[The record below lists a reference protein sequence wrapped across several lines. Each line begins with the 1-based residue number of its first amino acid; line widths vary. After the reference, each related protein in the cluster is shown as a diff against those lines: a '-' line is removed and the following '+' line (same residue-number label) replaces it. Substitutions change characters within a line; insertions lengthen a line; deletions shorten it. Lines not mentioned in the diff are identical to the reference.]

1 MAEIDEAT
9 EPDGLGG
16 TMIRVKPVW
25 GPESSSKL
33 GWEDTKEAE
42 PRTIWVWDRDKQAW
56 VETTE
61 KPTAEE
67 FSTVN
72 GSTTRGP
79 VVPRQ
84 PSATPASVIRKVR
97 WPGSAWKV
105 LATRASVIRVTD
117 ALAVKSKA
125 PASGAEAGLRE
136 RTEKEAARIISEARQ
151 QAKELP
157 RVMIRAIE
165 ERAQKALGKS
175 NDKSREMKAK
185 SERKVLVAKQE
196 AQKRSPHRIA
206 VVEPQGQGIIK
217 AVEEK
222 AKARAENIVAS
233 AEEKARTQA
242 EKIIAQMEEKA
253 DKAENIVASAEEKA
267 MAQAERIIA
276 LVGEKAEAKAENI
289 IARAEEKAVAQAER
303 IIALVEQKAR
313 EQAETI
319 AAEVKAACEETV
331 AATERQAQ
339 HILKVAE
346 EKAKEIKVPAETTAK
361 AVPEQLAPRRQGG
374 NQKERPVPNDGTAEL
389 VIGPPVDLGKM
400 EKLLNRLTKS
410 DQIRVL
416 ALEGSKGKG
425 IRVKLFS
432 RNIARLPNILVALP
446 EIEKVSDLPRKVAK
460 ICPSQWICPSLGRGN
475 EPPARRLLVTME
487 KRTTY
492 IEI

>member
-9 EPDGLGG
+9 EPGGLGG

-25 GPESSSKL
+25 EPESGSKL

-61 KPTAEE
+61 KPAAEE
-67 FSTVN
+67 SSTVN

-84 PSATPASVIRKVR
+84 PSATPASVTPKVG
-97 WPGSAWKV
+97 WPRSAWKV
-105 LATRASVIRVTD
+105 LATRASVIRVID
-117 ALAVKSKA
+117 ALGLKSKA
-125 PASGAEAGLRE
+125 PASRAEAGLRQ
-136 RTEKEAARIISEARQ
+136 RTETEAARIISEARQ
-151 QAKELP
+151 QARELP
-157 RVMIRAIE
+157 RVIIRAIE
-165 ERAQKALGKS
+165 ERAQKALGKA

-185 SERKVLVAKQE
+185 PERKVLVAKQE
-196 AQKRSPHRIA
+196 AQKRSLHRIA
-206 VVEPQGQGIIK
+206 VVQPQGQGTIK

-233 AEEKARTQA
+233 AEEKA
-242 EKIIAQMEEKA
+242 
-253 DKAENIVASAEEKA
+253 V
-267 MAQAERIIA
+267 AQAERTIA

-289 IARAEEKAVAQAER
+289 LASAEEKAVAQAER
-303 IIALVEQKAR
+303 IIALVEKKAR
-313 EQAETI
+313 EQAEAI
-319 AAEVKAACEETV
+319 AAEVKAACEETM
-331 AATERQAQ
+331 AATGRQAQ
-339 HILKVAE
+339 HILKVAGE
-346 EKAKEIKVPAETTAK
+346 RAKEIKVPAETTAK

-374 NQKERPVPNDGTAEL
+374 NQKERPVPNEGTAEL
-389 VIGPPVDLGKM
+389 VINPPVDLGKM
-400 EKLLNRLTKS
+400 ERLLNRLTKS
-410 DQIRVL
+410 GQIRVL
-416 ALEGSKGKG
+416 DLEGSKGKG

-460 ICPSQWICPSLGRGN
+460 ICPSQWICPGLGKGN